1 MVCYKYYKLKKS
13 IMKKVICMIA
23 LAAICVGT
31 VTASTPIKAVSDTGK
46 TKTKI
51 KKGNMK
57 TKIKTPHSKVK
68 IKTKDTTR
76 KM

>member
-1 MVCYKYYKLKKS
+1 
-13 IMKKVICMIA
+13 MKKVICMVA
-23 LAAICVGT
+23 LAAMCLGT
-31 VTASTPIKAVSDTGK
+31 VTASTTIKAASDTGK

-57 TKIKTPHSKVK
+57 TKTKTPTSKTK

-76 KM
+76 RM